1 MIELQYR
8 KKYEIDALK
17 LIKCNDAFST
27 EKHQCIVSNKVHR
40 EPPFFFFVLTFV
52 GKKIKW

>member
-8 KKYEIDALK
+8 NKYEIDALK

-40 EPPFFFFVLTFV
+40 EPLFFFLTFV